1 MQAIQYSYRSAT
13 KNSVMGWI
21 CSSEGKEKKKSIQ
34 NTGTEISMKTPLSAL
49 AGKQMANIKSPRLK
63 YPKYQRPLLF
73 RTLSQYHPS
82 FISTTYVLPQ
92 NQCNIILLPKIQ
104 KYNLMYY
111 TQNRNKHISNLL
123 LNKLPLPFNGII

>member
-1 MQAIQYSYRSAT
+1 MQAIQYSYHSAT
-13 KNSVMGWI
+13 KNSVIGWI
-21 CSSEGKEKKKSIQ
+21 CSSEGKGGKSIQ

-73 RTLSQYHPS
+73 RTLRQYHPS

-92 NQCNIILLPKIQ
+92 NQYNFILLPKIQ

-111 TQNRNKHISNLL
+111 TLNRNKHISNLL